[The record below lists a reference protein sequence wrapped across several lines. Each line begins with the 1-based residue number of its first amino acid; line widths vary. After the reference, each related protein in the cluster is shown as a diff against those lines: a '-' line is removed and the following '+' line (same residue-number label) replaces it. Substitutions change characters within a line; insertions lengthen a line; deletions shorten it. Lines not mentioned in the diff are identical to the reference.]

1 MMQQL
6 FETPGQ
12 PEIHERTS
20 SLALEFWNNF
30 IEYVEELMTEFDEN
44 DRDMIDLGKNHILRL
59 VRQLC
64 IKVKSPTEQEWATI
78 EKDYRRAFRDFRMDC
93 KDTIQFAYRI
103 LGSHLFQ
110 TYVQIGLDAT
120 VAGNWYDLE
129 GALFC
134 LVAIGST
141 DESNDQI
148 LQSLLLNVLEKL
160 TSSPGV
166 EQRALRTATDLIGV
180 STPYFKRHAESLPL
194 ALNFLFTCL
203 QGNPKP
209 DDAARAI
216 YHLCDTCREQLS
228 PELPKMLDQYA
239 TFLKKPTATQYAIE
253 KLCGAIAFLL
263 QSLPDLTETLAGTKK
278 LIDYVSGGINQAKQL
293 ITNGQIDE
301 GRSLARFSMHCL
313 SSIAVSLRAPA
324 DIPILIDVDNPQ
336 DNNQL
341 DEKSITELKTF
352 QSSVFEIIAT
362 VLNVLNDDYEII
374 EEVCNV
380 FKSGF
385 TESRRFP
392 FHFAPDIVYQ
402 FLAISN
408 IKTWNIEAILRMT
421 CAFVKSQE
429 RVSGPPDPA
438 MTGIIQHIATLI
450 QSLSSPQEDCEITQG
465 LIEVLERLI
474 PHWISLL
481 LQLQPH
487 SQVGAVFDFTIL
499 ALELSEPLPKRTA
512 VNFWVGQRLFD
523 SYS

>member
-1 MMQQL
+1 
-6 FETPGQ
+6 
-12 PEIHERTS
+12 
-20 SLALEFWNNF
+20 
-30 IEYVEELMTEFDEN
+30 
-44 DRDMIDLGKNHILRL
+44 
-59 VRQLC
+59 
-64 IKVKSPTEQEWATI
+64 
-78 EKDYRRAFRDFRMDC
+78 
-93 KDTIQFAYRI
+93 
-103 LGSHLFQ
+103 
-110 TYVQIGLDAT
+110 
-120 VAGNWYDLE
+120 
-129 GALFC
+129 
-134 LVAIGST
+134 
-141 DESNDQI
+141 
-148 LQSLLLNVLEKL
+148 
-160 TSSPGV
+160 
-166 EQRALRTATDLIGV
+166 
-180 STPYFKRHAESLPL
+180 
-194 ALNFLFTCL
+194 
-203 QGNPKP
+203 
-209 DDAARAI
+209 
-216 YHLCDTCREQLS
+216 
-228 PELPKMLDQYA
+228 
-239 TFLKKPTATQYAIE
+239 
-253 KLCGAIAFLL
+253 
-263 QSLPDLTETLAGTKK
+263 
-278 LIDYVSGGINQAKQL
+278 
-293 ITNGQIDE
+293 
-301 GRSLARFSMHCL
+301 MHCL

-324 DIPILIDVDNPQ
+324 DIPIFIDVDNPL

-385 TESRRFP
+385 TESRKFP

-429 RVSGPPDPA
+429 RVPGPPDPA

-512 VNFWVGQRLFD
+512 VNFWV
-523 SYS
+523 